1 MQALGCL
8 GNVLWF
14 FPFGLGTGLL
24 WCVAGVFCFISIIG
38 IPWGRACFVMAGFAF
53 MPFGRM
59 PVSRDVLTG
68 EGDIGTGPL
77 GTVGNIVWLLLCG
90 IWIACGHL
98 LSALACAV
106 TIIGIPFAWQHV
118 KLAALALCPIGK
130 TIVDARVAD
139 AAEQAAAWRQ
149 ASGQFRRPLPPSRP
163 GRTPTDMNTASP
175 VLPDISCH
183 EAWFAAYAA
192 REREK
197 ECRRDGGDPSP
208 MDLKLHHTM
217 QVLAHARAIV
227 AGGRFAPP
235 LDRACLLAALYHDV
249 ARFEQYLRWHTFR
262 DRESC
267 NHGQWGVRILKRE
280 QRLKDEMPAVRKLV
294 LAAVGLHNRFALP
307 AGLPE
312 GMARICHAVR
322 DADKLDILRVMDEHL
337 SGPRPYCPTVVLS
350 LPDDPALHS
359 DKVLDD
365 ALAGRVAAYA
375 DLKSVNDFRVL
386 LGTWFY
392 DMHFPASRARFVAE
406 GHARRLL
413 TDLPA
418 TPAYA
423 AARDHLLRCL
433 DAVPTTEASDACLS

>member
-1 MQALGCL
+1 MQRNRPPPGARPADSSGAEEKQGATL
-8 GNVLWF
+8 
-14 FPFGLGTGLL
+14 
-24 WCVAGVFCFISIIG
+24 
-38 IPWGRACFVMAGFAF
+38 
-53 MPFGRM
+53 
-59 PVSRDVLTG
+59 
-68 EGDIGTGPL
+68 PL
-77 GTVGNIVWLLLCG
+77 
-90 IWIACGHL
+90 H
-98 LSALACAV
+98 
-106 TIIGIPFAWQHV
+106 
-118 KLAALALCPIGK
+118 
-130 TIVDARVAD
+130 
-139 AAEQAAAWRQ
+139 
-149 ASGQFRRPLPPSRP
+149 RRPLPPSRP

-280 QRLKDEMPAVRKLV
+280 QRLKDETPAVRKLV

-413 TDLPA
+413 TELPA

-433 DAVPTTEASDACLS
+433 DAVPTTEAPDACLS

>member
-1 MQALGCL
+1 LQELSRRLGL
-8 GNVLWF
+8 
-14 FPFGLGTGLL
+14 PLL
-24 WCVAGVFCFISIIG
+24 TF
-38 IPWGRACFVMAGFAF
+38 
-53 MPFGRM
+53 
-59 PVSRDVLTG
+59 
-68 EGDIGTGPL
+68 
-77 GTVGNIVWLLLCG
+77 
-90 IWIACGHL
+90 
-98 LSALACAV
+98 
-106 TIIGIPFAWQHV
+106 
-118 KLAALALCPIGK
+118 
-130 TIVDARVAD
+130 D
-139 AAEQAAAWRQ
+139 AAELAAVTT
-149 ASGQFRRPLPPSRP
+149 PHPSTAAGERF
-163 GRTPTDMNTASP
+163 GCTPFS
-175 VLPDISCH
+175 VC
-183 EAWFAAYAA
+183 EA
-192 REREK
+192 
-197 ECRRDGGDPSP
+197 
-208 MDLKLHHTM
+208 
-217 QVLAHARAIV
+217 
-227 AGGRFAPP
+227 
-235 LDRACLLAALYHDV
+235 ACLLAALYHDV

-280 QRLKDEMPAVRKLV
+280 RRLKDEDPAVRKLV

-365 ALAGRVAAYA
+365 ALAGRVASYA

-392 DMHFPASRARFVAE
+392 DMHFPASRARFVGE

-413 TDLPA
+413 ADLPA

-423 AARDHLLRCL
+423 AARDHLLHCL
-433 DAVPTTEASDACLS
+433 DAALTIPEAPDGCLS

>member
-1 MQALGCL
+1 
-8 GNVLWF
+8 
-14 FPFGLGTGLL
+14 
-24 WCVAGVFCFISIIG
+24 
-38 IPWGRACFVMAGFAF
+38 
-53 MPFGRM
+53 
-59 PVSRDVLTG
+59 
-68 EGDIGTGPL
+68 
-77 GTVGNIVWLLLCG
+77 
-90 IWIACGHL
+90 
-98 LSALACAV
+98 
-106 TIIGIPFAWQHV
+106 
-118 KLAALALCPIGK
+118 
-130 TIVDARVAD
+130 
-139 AAEQAAAWRQ
+139 
-149 ASGQFRRPLPPSRP
+149 
-163 GRTPTDMNTASP
+163 
-175 VLPDISCH
+175 
-183 EAWFAAYAA
+183 
-192 REREK
+192 
-197 ECRRDGGDPSP
+197 

-227 AGGRFAPP
+227 AGGGFPPP

-267 NHGQWGVRILKRE
+267 NHGQWGVRLLKRE
-280 QRLKDEMPAVRKLV
+280 RRLKDEDPAVRKLV

-312 GMARICHAVR
+312 GMARISHAVR

-365 ALAGRVAAYA
+365 ALAGRVASYA

-413 TDLPA
+413 ADLPA

-423 AARDHLLRCL
+423 AARDHLLHCL
-433 DAVPTTEASDACLS
+433 DAAPTITEAPDGCLS

>member
-1 MQALGCL
+1 
-8 GNVLWF
+8 
-14 FPFGLGTGLL
+14 
-24 WCVAGVFCFISIIG
+24 
-38 IPWGRACFVMAGFAF
+38 
-53 MPFGRM
+53 
-59 PVSRDVLTG
+59 
-68 EGDIGTGPL
+68 
-77 GTVGNIVWLLLCG
+77 
-90 IWIACGHL
+90 
-98 LSALACAV
+98 
-106 TIIGIPFAWQHV
+106 
-118 KLAALALCPIGK
+118 
-130 TIVDARVAD
+130 
-139 AAEQAAAWRQ
+139 
-149 ASGQFRRPLPPSRP
+149 
-163 GRTPTDMNTASP
+163 MNTAFP
-175 VLPDISCH
+175 VLPDINCH

-192 REREK
+192 HEREK

-227 AGGRFAPP
+227 AGGGFPPP

-280 QRLKDEMPAVRKLV
+280 QRLKDETPAVRKLV

-365 ALAGRVAAYA
+365 ALAGRVASYA

-392 DMHFPASRARFVAE
+392 DMHFPVSRARFVAE

-413 TDLPA
+413 ADLPA

-423 AARDHLLRCL
+423 AARDHLLHCL
-433 DAVPTTEASDACLS
+433 DTAPTITEAPDGCQS

>member
-1 MQALGCL
+1 
-8 GNVLWF
+8 
-14 FPFGLGTGLL
+14 
-24 WCVAGVFCFISIIG
+24 
-38 IPWGRACFVMAGFAF
+38 
-53 MPFGRM
+53 
-59 PVSRDVLTG
+59 
-68 EGDIGTGPL
+68 
-77 GTVGNIVWLLLCG
+77 
-90 IWIACGHL
+90 
-98 LSALACAV
+98 
-106 TIIGIPFAWQHV
+106 
-118 KLAALALCPIGK
+118 
-130 TIVDARVAD
+130 
-139 AAEQAAAWRQ
+139 
-149 ASGQFRRPLPPSRP
+149 
-163 GRTPTDMNTASP
+163 MNTASP

-249 ARFEQYLRWHTFR
+249 ARVEQYLRWHTFR

-280 QRLKDEMPAVRKLV
+280 QRLKDETPAVRKLV

-365 ALAGRVAAYA
+365 ALAGRVASYA

-413 TDLPA
+413 ADLPA

-423 AARDHLLRCL
+423 ASRDHLLHCL
-433 DAVPTTEASDACLS
+433 DTAPTITEAPDVCQS

>member
-1 MQALGCL
+1 
-8 GNVLWF
+8 
-14 FPFGLGTGLL
+14 
-24 WCVAGVFCFISIIG
+24 
-38 IPWGRACFVMAGFAF
+38 
-53 MPFGRM
+53 
-59 PVSRDVLTG
+59 
-68 EGDIGTGPL
+68 
-77 GTVGNIVWLLLCG
+77 
-90 IWIACGHL
+90 
-98 LSALACAV
+98 
-106 TIIGIPFAWQHV
+106 
-118 KLAALALCPIGK
+118 
-130 TIVDARVAD
+130 
-139 AAEQAAAWRQ
+139 
-149 ASGQFRRPLPPSRP
+149 
-163 GRTPTDMNTASP
+163 MNTASP
-175 VLPDISCH
+175 VLPDISRH

-192 REREK
+192 RERGK

-267 NHGQWGVRILKRE
+267 DHGQWGVRILKRE
-280 QRLKDEMPAVRKLV
+280 QRLEDEAPAVRTLV
-294 LAAVGLHNRFALP
+294 LVAVGLHNRFALP
-307 AGLPE
+307 PGLPE
-312 GMARICHAVR
+312 GMARICRAVR

-413 TDLPA
+413 ADLPA

-423 AARDHLLRCL
+423 AAREHLLRCL
-433 DAVPTTEASDACLS
+433 DAATTTTEASGDDLS